1 MVILLIFWLLIPFSR
16 HAQQEKRAEQ
26 VLIRDMH
33 NKPMNIPYL
42 GEKNLLIFYFDPDHP
57 NQNKP
62 ICDYLKKNRIT
73 SPGIFAFGIA
83 NLKDAPLLP
92 NAVVRFMVRREM
104 KETGTNIYTDVDN
117 SLSKGW
123 NLGNVNNKFCI
134 LFVDTNSNILFF
146 KADELTEAEQKEL
159 LTLIQKY

>member
-1 MVILLIFWLLIPFSR
+1 
-16 HAQQEKRAEQ
+16 
-26 VLIRDMH
+26 
-33 NKPMNIPYL
+33 
-42 GEKNLLIFYFDPDHP
+42 
-57 NQNKP
+57 
-62 ICDYLKKNRIT
+62 
-73 SPGIFAFGIA
+73 
-83 NLKDAPLLP
+83 
-92 NAVVRFMVRREM
+92 MVRREM